1 MGRYVKTMDELRR
14 LSDKELAEEIEETYR
29 RLFQL
34 RLQKQTRQLQDSS
47 QLQKLRRHL
56 ARLKTEQR
64 ARELARMS
72 Q

>member
-1 MGRYVKTMDELRR
+1 MGRYVKTMDEIRR

-34 RLQKQTRQLQDSS
+34 RLQHQTRQLQDTS
-47 QLQKLRRHL
+47 QLEKVRRHL

>member
-1 MGRYVKTMDELRR
+1 MGRYVLSREEVRR
-14 LSDKELAEEIEETYR
+14 LSDQELAEAIEETYR

-34 RLQKQTRQLQDSS
+34 RLQKQTRQLRDSS

-64 ARELARMS
+64 ARELARLG

>member
-1 MGRYVKTMDELRR
+1 MGRYVKTMDEIRR

-34 RLQKQTRQLQDSS
+34 RLQQQTRQLQDTS

-64 ARELARMS
+64 ARELARTNR
-72 Q
+72 

>member
-34 RLQKQTRQLQDSS
+34 RLQKQTRQLQDTS

>member
-1 MGRYVKTMDELRR
+1 MGRYVKTMDEIRR

-34 RLQKQTRQLQDSS
+34 RLQHQTRQLQDTS
-47 QLQKLRRHL
+47 QLEKVLRHL

>member
-1 MGRYVKTMDELRR
+1 MGRYVKTMDEIRR

-34 RLQKQTRQLQDSS
+34 RLQQQTRQLQDTS

-64 ARELARMS
+64 ARELARINR
-72 Q
+72 